1 MRVAALF
8 RRLALTGALAVGALL
23 GIPQVVLAQETGS
36 VSGSVTRS
44 DDGSALSG
52 VSISVQGTG
61 IVAVTNTR
69 GQYAIP
75 RVPAGAQTLVFRW
88 LGYTPR
94 SMVVTITAGGSATV
108 DAALEA
114 APTQLS
120 EIVVSGVSKAPER
133 VTLAPSAVSSIDP
146 RVMQSA
152 SVSGQAA
159 MVLRD
164 VPGVDLGQSG
174 VHDFN
179 VNARGFNSS
188 LNRRVL
194 VLQDGRDLSI
204 AFLQS
209 QEWTALSMPSE
220 DFTKVEF
227 VSGPGSA
234 LYGANAYNG
243 VLDIN
248 TPSAR
253 EVVGTKVSLGG
264 GTLETVRGDLR
275 HAGVLYGG
283 RLGYRLNGGYTS
295 SDTWSR
301 SRTYNDLSSLRKEY
315 GPVSD
320 SLAPLARELLPLKG
334 QTKDATTGAP
344 LGDRDPI
351 TSMYGSGRLDYYLD
365 DGSIIT
371 GESGFAQVENEV
383 FVTGIGRVQVT
394 GATRPYARLG
404 WSAEKFNVMAYWNGR
419 KTNDPQ
425 FSLASGAPL
434 RETSNIFHLEGQ
446 GNATFED
453 GRGQF
458 VYGASLRNTN
468 LNTSGTLMLHQND
481 DRSDYSYAGFA
492 QASYD
497 LSDIV
502 RLVVAGRMDFNSLI
516 DPQFSP
522 KAALVVSPN
531 ENHSFRFTFNK
542 AFQTPNYSEF
552 YLRAAAGAPANF
564 LALEAGMRASALGP
578 ALAGVP
584 QGELFTNSAA
594 VPVWAR
600 GNAKLDVE
608 KTTGWEVGYRGDVS
622 SKLWVT
628 VDAFYNSLSNF
639 VTDLLPGVNPAFAPW
654 TSPTAVPAAFRGA
667 LEGAVRNA
675 LLANPA
681 SRTAGLGLT
690 RTEDGRT
697 GIVVTYANAGS
708 AKMWG
713 TNVGAGFQLA
723 DEIRADGYVSL
734 FDFSVDEDQIA
745 AGDKLLANTPK
756 WRTRLALSYN
766 GRTGLDARV
775 GVRTSSAFPWA
786 AGAFAGWI
794 ESGTIF
800 DADLGYRISN
810 NLRAYVS
817 GQNVLDKQW
826 FSIYGGSV
834 NGSRILGGI
843 TANF

>member
-1 MRVAALF
+1 
-8 RRLALTGALAVGALL
+8 
-23 GIPQVVLAQETGS
+23 
-36 VSGSVTRS
+36 
-44 DDGSALSG
+44 
-52 VSISVQGTG
+52 
-61 IVAVTNTR
+61 
-69 GQYAIP
+69 
-75 RVPAGAQTLVFRW
+75 
-88 LGYTPR
+88 
-94 SMVVTITAGGSATV
+94 
-108 DAALEA
+108 
-114 APTQLS
+114 
-120 EIVVSGVSKAPER
+120 
-133 VTLAPSAVSSIDP
+133 
-146 RVMQSA
+146 
-152 SVSGQAA
+152 
-159 MVLRD
+159 
-164 VPGVDLGQSG
+164 
-174 VHDFN
+174 
-179 VNARGFNSS
+179 
-188 LNRRVL
+188 
-194 VLQDGRDLSI
+194 
-204 AFLQS
+204 
-209 QEWTALSMPSE
+209 
-220 DFTKVEF
+220 
-227 VSGPGSA
+227 
-234 LYGANAYNG
+234 
-243 VLDIN
+243 
-248 TPSAR
+248 
-253 EVVGTKVSLGG
+253 VVGTKVSLGG

-283 RLGYRLNGGYTS
+283 RLGYRLNGGYSS

-320 SLAPLARELLPLKG
+320 SLAPLTRELLPLKG

-351 TSMYGSGRLDYYLD
+351 TSVYGSGRLDYYLD

-434 RETSNIFHLEGQ
+434 RETSNIFHVEGQ

-458 VYGASLRNTN
+458 VYGASVRNTN
-468 LNTSGTLMLHQND
+468 VNTSGTLMLPVND

-516 DPQFSP
+516 TPQFSP

-531 ENHSFRFTFNK
+531 ENHSFRFTFNR

-608 KTTGWEVGYRGDVS
+608 KTTGWEVGYRGDLS
-622 SKLWVT
+622 SKIWVT

-639 VTDLLPGVNPAFAPW
+639 VTDLLPGVNPAFKPW
-654 TSPTAVPAAFRGA
+654 TAPAAVPAAFRGA

-690 RTEDGRT
+690 RTEDGKT

-734 FDFSVDEDQIA
+734 FDYSVDTDQIA

-756 WRTRLALSYN
+756 WRT
-766 GRTGLDARV
+766 
-775 GVRTSSAFPWA
+775 
-786 AGAFAGWI
+786 
-794 ESGTIF
+794 
-800 DADLGYRISN
+800 
-810 NLRAYVS
+810 
-817 GQNVLDKQW
+817 
-826 FSIYGGSV
+826 
-834 NGSRILGGI
+834 
-843 TANF
+843 